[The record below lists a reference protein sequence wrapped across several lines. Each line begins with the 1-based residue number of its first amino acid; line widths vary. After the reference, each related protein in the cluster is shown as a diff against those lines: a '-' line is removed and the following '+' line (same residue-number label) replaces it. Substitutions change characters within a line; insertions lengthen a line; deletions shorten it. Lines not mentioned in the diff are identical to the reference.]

1 MKTNMLQDGR
11 MPNVVISVILNE
23 F

>member
-11 MPNVVISVILNE
+11 MSNVVISVILNE